1 MKSDSKLL
9 GYYNYTVVLTY
20 IGMLMGF
27 LGILCILDNCPE
39 KSVICLM
46 LAGVCDMFDGTVAST
61 RKRTCQEKN
70 FGIQIDSLSDLLCFG
85 ALPAILIYSLDKGNM
100 MVTAVACFYV
110 LCTLIRLAYF
120 NVDEQERQQQETGS
134 RSIYYG
140 LPVTTSALIIPI
152 VYGVSST
159 YGMNTVAALAAVL
172 GAMGALFL
180 IPFELKKPK
189 VFGKICMLMLGVM
202 EFLFVILS
210 FGDIL

>member
-61 RKRTCQEKN
+61 RKRTRQEKT

-100 MVTAVACFYV
+100 MVTAVSSFYV

-120 NVDEQERQQQETGS
+120 NVDEQERQEQETGS

-140 LPVTTSALIIPI
+140 LPVTTSALIVPI
-152 VYGVSST
+152 AYDVSST

-172 GAMGALFL
+172 GGMAALFL

-189 VFGKICMLMLGVM
+189 VIGKICMLILGVG
-202 EFLFVILS
+202 EFVFVILS